1 MSAAQ
6 ALDPTTEPDP
16 PRAGAD
22 TPTRLSR
29 VLSVVRKLI
38 DYGRQLVS
46 TVQQR
51 ATTPDFAFFARPF
64 GTVDLGVILTRIT
77 NGLRRAAALEAR
89 LCQRAARGKDLT
101 VAPIRLPAAPGSR
114 PARQVVQPGAQ
125 PEPQPEDPR
134 FARLLTEEEIAAEV
148 RRRPVGAVIVDIC
161 RDLGVAPG
169 DLDRAFWAEIN
180 LAIILYGGSAV
191 RFHNDLHKRMW
202 DFALGNLSDE
212 ADPEWPAPPSLS
224 PVPTTGPPPEV
235 LAAAD

>member
-16 PRAGAD
+16 PRAGID

-29 VLSVVRKLI
+29 VLSLVRRLI
-38 DYGRQLVS
+38 DYGRQLAS

-101 VAPIRLPAAPGSR
+101 VAPIRLPTIRVPGGTRPVAP
-114 PARQVVQPGAQ
+114 PGAQ

-134 FARLLTEEEIAAEV
+134 FARLLTEEEIAEEM
-148 RRRPVGAVIVDIC
+148 RRRPIGAVIVDIC
-161 RDLGVAPG
+161 LDLGIAPG
-169 DLDRAFWAEIN
+169 DLDRAFWDEIN
-180 LAIILYGGSAV
+180 LAIILYGGSAD
-191 RFHNDLHKRMW
+191 RFFNDLHKRLW
-202 DFALGNLSDE
+202 DFCSGDHADD
-212 ADPEWPAPPSLS
+212 ADPGWSEPPPRSPAPA
-224 PVPTTGPPPEV
+224 TGPPPEA
-235 LAAAD
+235 LAAD